1 MANYSNR
8 GFLVASC
15 KLQPLWIANVS
26 KEQEGKEKK
35 TSLVLQKGN
44 VSKTGI
50 YSVIFPGPQHAC

>member
-15 KLQPLWIANVS
+15 KLQALWIATMYPKN
-26 KEQEGKEKK
+26 KREKKK